1 MRYSSIFQNKSTVGR
16 LICPVCGGPLEYNG
30 ERSLVCNGGRHTFD
44 ISAKGHVNL
53 SLGHSGGGD
62 PKEAV
67 RSRSEFL
74 RKDHYLPFASE
85 VCNVLSE
92 FIADSAETVVDAGCG
107 EGYYTEMIAEKCK
120 LGAVGFDLSKSAI
133 ESAAGRAVR
142 NGRDDLLFAVAGIYD
157 MPVAD
162 GCADAVVNLFAPCA
176 EKEFLRVLKK
186 GGVLL
191 VAGAGEDH
199 LYGLKKRIYKTPYK
213 NEPRNDLPAE
223 MKRVFHTTVRFDLL
237 LESEEDKQALFS
249 MTPYYYRTSKEDAE
263 KLIGAPLETEVE
275 FDIDVYVK

>member
-1 MRYSSIFQNKSTVGR
+1 MRYSSIYQNKATAGR
-16 LICPVCGGPLEYNG
+16 LICPVCGCGLEYNG
-30 ERSLVCNGGRHTFD
+30 ECSLICKGGRHTFD

-53 SLGHSGGGD
+53 ALGHSGGGD

-74 RKDHYLPFASE
+74 RKDYYLPFASE
-85 VCNVLSE
+85 VCRVLSE
-92 FIADSAETVVDAGCG
+92 YMGEGAETVVDAGCG
-107 EGYYTEMIAEKCK
+107 EGYYTEMIAEKCSV
-120 LGAVGFDLSKSAI
+120 GVVGFDLSKAAV

-142 NGRDDLLFAVAGIYD
+142 NGREDLLFSVAGIYE
-157 MPVAD
+157 MPIAD

-191 VAGAGEDH
+191 VAGAGENH
-199 LYGLKKRIYKTPYK
+199 LYGLKKRIYDTPYK
-213 NEPRNDLPAE
+213 NEPRGDLPTD
-223 MKRVFHTTVRFDLL
+223 MKHVFHTTVRFDLL
-237 LESEEDKQALFS
+237 LESEADKQALFS
-249 MTPYYYRTSKEDAE
+249 MTPYYYRTSKENAE
-263 KLIGAPLETEVE
+263 RLIGAPLETEAE